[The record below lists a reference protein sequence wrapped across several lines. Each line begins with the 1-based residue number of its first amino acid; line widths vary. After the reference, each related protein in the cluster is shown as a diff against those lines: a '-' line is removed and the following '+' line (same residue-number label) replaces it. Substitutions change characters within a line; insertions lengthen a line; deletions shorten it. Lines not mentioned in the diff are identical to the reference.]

1 MVQIAFATGFTQV
14 ENPHKRAVRLKVPLL
29 FRAFHPRTVALMGH
43 FHCIKEPGHGV

>member
-1 MVQIAFATGFTQV
+1 
-14 ENPHKRAVRLKVPLL
+14 LL